1 MGNVLCRTDEIA
13 RLEQEREQG
22 QALLRSMVV
31 SSSDDVDWAAVIAK
45 ANELHRKEQLYLSR
59 KNRRQRKMLDKL
71 QKRALIKRRRHD
83 SIGSF
88 SVNMLTFRSTKGG
101 AHHKSS
107 TSVSGTSHDDHSFDH
122 SYDNGSYGSGLS
134 TDGFGLCRSHDEEG
148 MEVIDE
154 EYETVYSVPY

>member
-1 MGNVLCRTDEIA
+1 MGNVLCRQDEIA
-13 RLEQEREQG
+13 RIEQEREQG

-31 SSSDDVDWAAVIAK
+31 SSSDVDWAAVIAK
-45 ANELHRKEQLYLSR
+45 ANELHRKEQLYLNR
-59 KNRRQRKMLDKL
+59 KNKRQRKMLDKL
-71 QKRALIKRRRHD
+71 QKRALSKRRRHD

-88 SVNMLTFRSTKGG
+88 SVNMLTFRGTEKG
-101 AHHKSS
+101 HKSS
-107 TSVSGTSHDDHSFDH
+107 TSVSGTSHDDH

-154 EYETVYSVPY
+154 EYETVYSVP